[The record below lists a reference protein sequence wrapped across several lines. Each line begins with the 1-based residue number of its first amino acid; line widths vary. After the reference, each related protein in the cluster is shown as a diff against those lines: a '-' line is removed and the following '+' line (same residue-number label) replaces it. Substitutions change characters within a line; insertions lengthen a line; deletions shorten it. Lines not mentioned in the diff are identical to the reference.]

1 MRVNPSNILKLF
13 ISIIICQSA
22 GFIGSIFTTPSIPT
36 WYTFLK
42 KPSFTPPSWLFGP
55 VWITLYILMGISAF
69 LIWKR
74 DFDTE
79 GVKLALGIFAF
90 QLIFNTLWSIIFFGY
105 QSIFGGLI
113 VIIVLWILILLSIIF
128 FLKISIVAGV
138 LLIPYLF
145 WVSFASLLNFSI
157 YKLNP

>member
-1 MRVNPSNILKLF
+1 MKFNLGNILKLF

-36 WYTFLK
+36 WYAFIK
-42 KPSFTPPSWLFGP
+42 KPTFTPPSWLFGP
-55 VWITLYILMGISAF
+55 VWITLYILMGVSAF
-69 LIWKR
+69 LVWKKGLG
-74 DFDTE
+74 TE
-79 GVKLALGIFAF
+79 GVKLALGIFIV
-90 QLIFNTLWSIIFFGY
+90 QLIFNSLWSIVFFGY
-105 QSIFGGLI
+105 KSIFGGLI
-113 VIIVLWILILLSIIF
+113 VIIILWILILLSIIF

-138 LLIPYLF
+138 LLIPYIF

>member
-1 MRVNPSNILKLF
+1 MRINPGDILKLL

-36 WYTFLK
+36 WYAFLK

-55 VWITLYILMGISAF
+55 VWITLYILMGVSAF
-69 LIWKR
+69 LVWKKGLG
-74 DFDTE
+74 TG
-79 GVKLALGIFAF
+79 GVKLALGIFIV
-90 QLIFNTLWSIIFFGY
+90 QLIFNTLWSIVFFGY
-105 QSIFGGLI
+105 QSIFGGFI
-113 VIIVLWILILLSIIF
+113 VIVVLWILILLSIIF
-128 FLKISIVAGV
+128 FLKISLVAGL

-157 YKLNP
+157 YRLNP

>member
-1 MRVNPSNILKLF
+1 MKINLGDILKLF

-36 WYTFLK
+36 WYAFLK
-42 KPSFTPPSWLFGP
+42 KPSFTPPNWLFGP

-69 LIWKR
+69 LVWKKGLG
-74 DFDTE
+74 TE
-79 GVKLALGIFAF
+79 GVKLALCIFIV
-90 QLIFNTLWSIIFFGY
+90 QLIFNALWSIVFFGQ
-105 QSIFGGLI
+105 QSIFGG
-113 VIIVLWILILLSIIF
+113 IIIIIILWILILLSIIF

-145 WVSFASLLNFSI
+145 WVSFASLLNISI